1 MNVNRRPPDDPI
13 EWLSRAQSNLIQAR
27 ARLEGVYLEDLC
39 FAAQQA
45 AEKAVKA
52 VLLREGVEFP
62 YVHDITALLAHAE
75 RAGLAVPADVAQAG
89 RLTRYA
95 VATRYPG
102 FPETVTEEEYAQ
114 ALSIAETVVQW
125 AQHATTSK

>member
-1 MNVNRRPPDDPI
+1 MNANRRPPDDPI

-52 VLLREGVEFP
+52 VLLHEGVEFP
-62 YVHDITALLAHAE
+62 YVHHLTALLAYAE
-75 RAGLAVPADVAQAG
+75 RAGLAVPDDVAQAG

-102 FPETVTEEEYAQ
+102 FPEPVTEEEYAQ